1 MSAGLCIRL
10 RLPRAGFTM
19 GVDLSLPATGI
30 TVLFGPSGSGK
41 TSVLRAVAG
50 LDRAQNA
57 CVALGD
63 EVWQD
68 DARGLWVPPHRRP
81 LGYVFQEASLF
92 DHLDVI
98 GNLRYGLERAW
109 RGPVS
114 KVTGG
119 PGRTPD
125 PQASLQQAIA
135 LLGIEHLL
143 QRRTQVL
150 SGGERQRVAI
160 ARAWASQPQL
170 LLLDEPL
177 SAVDAARRQD
187 ILPWLERLRDEAQIP
202 MLYVTHSADEL
213 ARLADQVVVLNQGQ
227 VRAQGPVSQVMGD
240 VQGPLAEGEDAAA
253 LVEALI
259 VERDPQWHLSRA
271 EFDGGQL
278 WLRDTGQPLGRTVRL
293 RVLARDVSLATQ
305 EPHGLTVQN
314 VVRGVVESLN
324 EGEHLSQLLVA
335 VRCGPTRL
343 LSRITRRAAHE
354 LALQTGM
361 PVWAMIKAVAVVA

>member
-1 MSAGLCIRL
+1 LSSGLRIRL
-10 RLPRAGFTM
+10 RLLRAGFTLS
-19 GVDLSLPATGI
+19 VDLSLPATGI
-30 TVLFGPSGSGK
+30 TVLYGPSGSGK
-41 TSVLRAVAG
+41 TSVVRAVAG
-50 LDRAQNA
+50 LDRAQDA
-57 CVALGD
+57 LVALGD

-68 DARGLWVPPHRRP
+68 DRRGLWTPPHRRP

-92 DHLDVI
+92 DHLDVM

-114 KVTGG
+114 MGRG
-119 PGRTPD
+119 EPGRSPD

-143 QRRTQVL
+143 QRRTQAL

-160 ARAWASQPQL
+160 ARAWASQPRL

-187 ILPWLERLRDEAQIP
+187 ILPWLERLRDEAQMP
-202 MLYVTHSADEL
+202 MLYVTHSVDEL
-213 ARLADQVVVLNQGQ
+213 ARLADEVVVLNQGQ
-227 VRAQGPVSQVMGD
+227 VQAQGPVSQMMGD
-240 VQGPLAEGEDAAA
+240 LQGPLAEGEDAAA
-253 LVEALI
+253 LVKALI
-259 VERDPQWHLSRA
+259 VERDPRWHLSRA

-278 WLRDTGQPLGRTVRL
+278 WLRDTGQPLGRVVRL
-293 RVLARDVSLATQ
+293 RVLARDVSLATE
-305 EPHGLTVQN
+305 EPIGLTVQN
-314 VVRGVVESLN
+314 VVPGVVESLS
-324 EGEHLSQLLVA
+324 EGEHPSQLLVA

-354 LALQTGM
+354 RALQPGM